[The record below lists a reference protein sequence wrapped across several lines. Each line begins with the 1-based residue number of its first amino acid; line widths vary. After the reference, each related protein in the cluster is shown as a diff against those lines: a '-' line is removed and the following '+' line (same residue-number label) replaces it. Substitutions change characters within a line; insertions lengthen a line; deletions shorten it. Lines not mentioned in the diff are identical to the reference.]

1 MTKYYTG
8 ITICL
13 TALVVVLFQ
22 GTGLSIEP
30 QTLFQEEGY
39 YQELHRL
46 FSQAESSIDIV
57 IDAIEVTPPEP
68 HSHIDKLIELLLE
81 AGGRGV
87 RVRVILEDAKSPK
100 NFIAYRKLLEG
111 GLDVYFDSSKLLV
124 NSKSIVI
131 DSRICVVSGMSW
143 TPEAWDKKNTI
154 AVVLDS
160 GEMAKTVG
168 DSVSKLLTVERT
180 PFIAERAEGVLIP
193 DDFLLLKRFGRRLIE
208 ERANDAFDLYLFL
221 IKIAQER
228 AGTEFRIDY
237 VKWGASLCSKR
248 KTLKKFSNEE
258 QKERFY
264 HRTISTALTA
274 LSKRYGFVEY
284 DKKGGKVTLP
294 KLFDIDPG
302 KSAETHPCFVLP
314 YAFWE
319 ADIPAT
325 LPLEAKYIY
334 LIALLESRKSERF
347 PYWFSNPGMLSDFYG
362 LSPHT
367 VDAGL
372 DRLEKMNIIE
382 IARAP
387 GAREAS
393 GKGERDVYRINRI
406 IPKEEFDKRIEE
418 FEREHGGELTEQ
430 ARNEALQLNEPND
443 FLIIKTF
450 IGLIKK
456 YGYPAVRQ
464 ANVDT
469 VRHQRGSSLSCI
481 STTIKMLEEAQ
492 Q

>member
-1 MTKYYTG
+1 MKKYCTG
-8 ITICL
+8 LATCL
-13 TALVVVLFQ
+13 IALAIILFQ

-68 HSHIDKLIELLLE
+68 HSHIDKLIESLLE
-81 AGGRGV
+81 AGERGL
-87 RVRVILEDAKSPK
+87 RVRVILEDARSPR

-111 GLDVYFDSSKLLV
+111 GVDVYFDSSKFLI

-154 AVVLDS
+154 AVILDS
-160 GEMAKTVG
+160 GEMARTVG
-168 DSVSKLLTVERT
+168 DSVSKLLTAERT
-180 PFIAERAEGVLIP
+180 PFIAEEAEGASIP

-237 VKWGASLCSKR
+237 VKWGAALYSKR
-248 KTLKKFSNEE
+248 KTLKEFSSVE
-258 QKERFY
+258 QRERFY
-264 HRTISTALTA
+264 YRTISTALTA

-284 DKKGGKVTLP
+284 DKEGGKVTLP

-302 KSAETHPCFVLP
+302 RPAETHPCFVLP

-334 LIALLESRKSERF
+334 LVALLESRKSERF
-347 PYWFSNPGMLSDFYG
+347 PYWFSNPGMLSDFYS
-362 LSPHT
+362 LSPYT

-387 GAREAS
+387 DAREAS
-393 GKGERDVYRINRI
+393 GRDERDVYRINRI
-406 IPKEEFDKRIEE
+406 MVGEEFDKKIEE
-418 FEREHGGELTEQ
+418 FEREYGLEVTEQ

-443 FLIIKTF
+443 LLIIKTF

-469 VRHQRGSSLSCI
+469 VRHKRGSSLRYI

-492 Q
+492 